1 MGEARGRSRDRENKE
16 REIYKEREKQD
27 RKERY
32 TEKEKSAERE
42 EQSERQEI
50 QSQRPAG
57 EWRQQRSCLL
67 SMTGGGGGPGAH
79 ACAHA
84 GPATEPPCQ
93 GKHVSPG
100 MGMSRLLSPPAAQD
114 LQAFEMQ
121 D

>member
-1 MGEARGRSRDRENKE
+1 MGEDRGRSRDRGNKE
-16 REIYKEREKQD
+16 REIYEREKQD

-50 QSQRPAG
+50 ESQRPAG
-57 EWRQQRSCLL
+57 GWRQQRSCLL
-67 SMTGGGGGPGAH
+67 SMAGGGGSRAH
-79 ACAHA
+79 TCAHT

-100 MGMSRLLSPPAAQD
+100 MGMSQLLSPPVQD